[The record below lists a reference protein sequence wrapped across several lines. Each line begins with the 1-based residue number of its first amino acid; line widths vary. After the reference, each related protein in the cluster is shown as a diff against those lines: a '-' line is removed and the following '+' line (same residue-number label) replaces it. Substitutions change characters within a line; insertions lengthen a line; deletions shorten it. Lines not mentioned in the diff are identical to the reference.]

1 MEKRVAFSIAP
12 ATWRDLQELNN
23 LEHVCFQR
31 DAWPLID
38 LLGVLTF
45 PGLVRLKAE
54 TNGKMIGFIGGETR
68 DHQRTGWIITLG
80 VLPEYRQQGVAQA
93 LLEQCEQQLST
104 GVLRLCVRISN
115 EAAVNLY
122 KKRGYIQVEIWP
134 QYYQGG
140 EDALV
145 LEKKI
150 A

>member
-1 MEKRVAFSIAP
+1 MEKHVPFSITQ
-12 ATWRDLQELNN
+12 ATWRDLQELNH

-38 LLGVLTF
+38 LLGGLTF

-54 TNGKMIGFIGGETR
+54 LNGKMIGFIGGETR

-80 VLPEYRQQGVAQA
+80 VLHEYRRLGVAQA
-93 LLEQCEQQLST
+93 LLDRCEQQLST
-104 GVLRLCVRISN
+104 RILRLCVRISN

-122 KKRGYIQVEIWP
+122 KKRGYIQVEIWSH
-134 QYYQGG
+134 YYQGG

-145 LEKKI
+145 FEKKI
-150 A
+150 P